1 MDETR
6 LDGTRSDGPTTDRT
20 PAGGTPVDGARPDG
34 AQRRGRRIMM
44 TPGETDAFLRE
55 QRTCRVATVSPD
67 GRPHVGALWFA
78 WDGTSLWLYSIT
90 RSRRWS
96 DLRKDPRVSVI
107 VDAGEAYDELRGV
120 ELSGNAVFVGEA
132 PRTGEPCEELAEPE
146 RIFPVKNFGIEE
158 MPHDGRHAWIRLT
171 PDSIVSWDFRKI

>member
-1 MDETR
+1 M
-6 LDGTRSDGPTTDRT
+6 
-20 PAGGTPVDGARPDG
+20 AA

-44 TPGETDAFLRE
+44 SPAEVDAFLTE

-67 GRPHVGALWFA
+67 GAPHVSALWFA

-96 DLRKDPRVSVI
+96 ELRRDPRIAVV
-107 VDAGEAYDELRGV
+107 VDAGEEYGDLRGV

-132 PRTGEPCEELAEPE
+132 PRTGTPCPELDEPE
-146 RIFPVKNFGIEE
+146 RLFARKNFGLGS
-158 MPHDGRHAWIRLT
+158 MPHDGRHGWLRLT
-171 PDSIVSWDFRKI
+171 PEAVVSWDFRKLAER